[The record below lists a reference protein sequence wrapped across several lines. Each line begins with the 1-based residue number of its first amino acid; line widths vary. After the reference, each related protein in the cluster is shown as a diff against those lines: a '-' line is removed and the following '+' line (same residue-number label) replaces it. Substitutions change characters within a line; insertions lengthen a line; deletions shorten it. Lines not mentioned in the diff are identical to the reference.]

1 MAFAPEIPTI
11 QAHLCVKGGLDAI
24 AFYEQAFGAE
34 TTFQQMAEDGKR
46 VMHANLALFG
56 GQIMLHDE
64 FPEYGMGMVS
74 PKNAGGASEAISIK
88 FPTPSDVDAAY
99 ASAIAAGAS
108 TVMQPQDTFWQAR
121 YARVLDPFGHMW
133 AFNAPVAGS

>member
-34 TTFQQMAEDGKR
+34 TTFQQMADDGKR
-46 VMHANLALFG
+46 VRHAKLALFG

-64 FPEYGMGMVS
+64 FPEYGRGIVS
-74 PKNAGGASEAISIK
+74 PKTAGGASVAITIN
-88 FPTPSDVDAAY
+88 FPAATDVDAAY